1 MGCQISKEEDFTAK
15 YYEDE
20 ENDNDDPHPWPA
32 LDYDNCELV
41 KERKDRPYWDEVFKW
56 KPSES
61 ILLVNNHATKYYNR
75 ELKEQQQRIVEGHI
89 YAPLPKELE
98 ERDTIRI
105 MISSTFQDFVEER
118 NLLLKDVLPYL
129 EEFGAKFGIKVALIE
144 MRWGISDEAVRQ
156 NRTIAICLN
165 EVRRCLKESIG
176 QHFCL

>member
-1 MGCQISKEEDFTAK
+1 MGCQISKEHDNIAENLF
-15 YYEDE
+15 EDE
-20 ENDNDDPHPWPA
+20 ENDDDPHPWP
-32 LDYDNCELV
+32 LNCENRALR
-41 KERKDRPYWDEVFKW
+41 KERPYWDEVLQW
-56 KPSES
+56 KPNES
-61 ILLVNNHATKYYNR
+61 IQVNHHETSQYNR
-75 ELKEQQQRIVEGHI
+75 EVRDQQQRIVEGHI
-89 YAPLPKELE
+89 YAPLPKELTE
-98 ERDTIRI
+98 GDTIRI

-129 EEFGAKFGIKVALIE
+129 EEFGAKFGIKVKLIE